1 VNCLFVINLTT
12 VILQRLWLFYREILV
27 ILQRDSGYFTERF
40 WLFYKVQISINL
52 KKIKLKLCV
61 LSVRKLYSNS
71 LFFLQEIYT
80 QIRCSFCKKFILKF
94 VALSA
99 RKLYSNSL
107 CFLQEN
113 YIPIRCSFCKKI
125 ILKFFVPSA
134 RKLYSIFVLSA
145 RKLYSNS
152 LFFLQEN

>member
-80 QIRCSFCKKFILKF
+80 QIRCSFCKK
-94 VALSA
+94 
-99 RKLYSNSL
+99 
-107 CFLQEN
+107 
-113 YIPIRCSFCKKI
+113 I
-125 ILKFFVPSA
+125 ILKF
-134 RKLYSIFVLSA
+134 FVLSA

-152 LFFLQEN
+152 LFFLQENYTQILCSFCKKIILNFCSFCKKIILKFFVLSARKLNSNPLFFP